1 MEDSDRQRLFDSVLK
16 KHKRGLMAVA
26 RCYAQEDESQELC
39 REILLEIWSNLHAF
53 ESTSRLGTFVYR
65 IALNTASTYGSCA
78 RRQRRFPLK
87 QSHEPVITVGINP
100 SREVGTLERFV
111 RSLKEADRSV
121 FLLFLEDLSCREMSE
136 VMGLDE
142 ADIRTKIT
150 RLKNS
155 LKTRAAENSHGLPE
169 SLGCMAET

>member
-1 MEDSDRQRLFDSVLK
+1 MEDSDRQRLFDSILK

-78 RRQRRFPLK
+78 RHQRRFPLK
-87 QSHEPVITVGINP
+87 RSHEPICTKP
-100 SREVGTLERFV
+100 SKDVATLEGFV

-121 FLLFLEDLSCREMSE
+121 FLLFLENLNCREVSE

-150 RLKNS
+150 RLKDR
-155 LKTRAAENSHGLPE
+155 LKTRAAENGHGFPE